1 MNKKF
6 IIKFASLSL
15 GLLSLGQ
22 QASAQQCSINLN
34 YGVIIDPKHIR
45 IVEKG
50 QTQVQINKAAQLF
63 IRGTEVS
70 LTDEQQILLTN
81 FSTGIRQQVPE
92 IVSIAIEGA
101 DIGLKAVNKV
111 VAGLTGEN
119 SASQQKVQAK
129 FDELKWR
136 IRARFNQSANNYYI
150 APQDLNDFDE
160 MFTGEF
166 EQEIEAMISTSIGSI
181 LEAVGQSMLTDS
193 NESEYGGEAR
203 ITTFD
208 DRLTS
213 ISKGLE
219 LEVSERAKALDEKV
233 ALFCQQ
239 LTHLNSIEAQLHQ
252 AIPTLK
258 DTTLLTLQ
266 ISLQRKL

>member
-1 MNKKF
+1 MADISRLKYC
-6 IIKFASLSL
+6 SLAIAIL
-15 GLLSLGQ
+15 PFCQ
-22 QASAQQCSINLN
+22 QAYAQQCSINLN

-45 IVEKG
+45 IVEQG
-50 QTQVQINKAAQLF
+50 QTQVQINNTTQLF
-63 IRGTEVS
+63 IRGRELP
-70 LTDEQQILLTN
+70 LTNEQQQLLTH
-81 FSTGIRQQVPE
+81 FSVGIRQQVPE
-92 IVSIAIEGA
+92 IVSIAIEGV
-101 DIGLKAVNKV
+101 DIGLKAVNEV

-160 MFTGEF
+160 MFAGEF

-181 LEAVGQSMLTDS
+181 LEAVGESLLTDS
-193 NESEYGGEAR
+193 SNSEYGGETR

-208 DRLTS
+208 KRLTN

-219 LEVSERAKALDEKV
+219 LEVTERAKALDKKA
-233 ALFCQQ
+233 ALFCQE
-239 LTHLNSIEAQLHQ
+239 LIHLNDIETQLHQ
-252 AIPTLK
+252 AIPALK
-258 DTTLLTLQ
+258 KYNLIET
-266 ISLQRKL
+266 SN

>member
-1 MNKKF
+1 MYS
-6 IIKFASLSL
+6 SLRFMHFSL
-15 GLLSLGQ
+15 VIALLAFSQ
-22 QASAQQCSINLN
+22 QVFAQQCSINLN

-45 IVEKG
+45 IIEKG
-50 QTQVQINKAAQLF
+50 QTKVQINNTSQLF
-63 IRGTEVS
+63 IKGIEQPLS
-70 LTDEQQILLTN
+70 HEQQELLVQ
-81 FSTGIRQQVPE
+81 FSSGIRQQIPE
-92 IVSIAIEGA
+92 IVSIAIEGV
-101 DIGLKAVNKV
+101 DIGLKAVNEV

-166 EQEIEAMISTSIGSI
+166 EQEIEAMISTSIGTI
-181 LEAVGQSMLTDS
+181 LEAVGQSMLKEDS
-193 NESEYGGEAR
+193 SGEYGGETR

-208 DRLTS
+208 KRLTS

-219 LEVSERAKALDEKV
+219 LEVTERAKALDKKAARFCL
-233 ALFCQQ
+233 AL
-239 LTHLNSIEAQLHQ
+239 IELETIETELQQ
-252 AIPTLK
+252 AIPA
-258 DTTLLTLQ
+258 LQ
-266 ISLQRKL
+266 KYNLIETPH

>member
-1 MNKKF
+1 MVRISIPKYC
-6 IIKFASLSL
+6 SLAIA
-15 GLLSLGQ
+15 LLVFFP
-22 QASAQQCSINLN
+22 QAYAQQCSINLN

-50 QTQVQINKAAQLF
+50 QTQVQINDSKQLF
-63 IRGTEVS
+63 IKGRELS
-70 LTDEQQILLTN
+70 LTNNQQLLLEK
-81 FSTGIRQQVPE
+81 FSLGIRQQVPE
-92 IVSIAIEGA
+92 IVSIAIEGV
-101 DIGLKAVNKV
+101 DIGLKAVNEV

-181 LEAVGQSMLTDS
+181 LEAVGQSILTDS
-193 NESEYGGEAR
+193 NNDEYGGETR

-208 DRLTS
+208 KRLTS

-219 LEVSERAKALDEKV
+219 LEVSERAKALDKKA

-239 LTHLNSIEAQLHQ
+239 LTHLDEIEAQLHQ
-252 AIPTLK
+252 AIPALRSFN
-258 DTTLLTLQ
+258 L
-266 ISLQRKL
+266 IEASN

>member
-1 MNKKF
+1 MLNYCSLAIALLIF
-6 IIKFASLSL
+6 IPQSY
-15 GLLSLGQ
+15 
-22 QASAQQCSINLN
+22 AQQCSINLN

-45 IVEKG
+45 IVDKG
-50 QTQVQINKAAQLF
+50 QTQVQINNTEQLF
-63 IRGTEVS
+63 IKGTEIS
-70 LTDEQQILLTN
+70 LTNEQQLLLTR

-92 IVSIAIEGA
+92 IVSIAIEGV
-101 DIGLKAVNKV
+101 DIGLKAVNEV

-181 LEAVGQSMLTDS
+181 LEAVGESILTDS
-193 NESEYGGEAR
+193 DNSEYGGETR
-203 ITTFD
+203 ITTYD
-208 DRLTS
+208 KRLTS

-219 LEVSERAKALDEKV
+219 LEAAERAKALDKKA
-233 ALFCQQ
+233 ALFCQKLIRLDQ
-239 LTHLNSIEAQLHQ
+239 IEAQLHQ
-252 AIPTLK
+252 AIPALK
-258 DTTLLTLQ
+258 SYNL
-266 ISLQRKL
+266 IEASN